1 NDYLWYDKDCKII
14 NHFSEQQLSNPR
26 KHRSASDAD
35 SRETGRKQPCLE
47 SADMKHAAGQRVK
60 SVRLDK
66 DDAITDSSDI
76 YDQSSSSGGSNSE
89 EDDDNINRYQE
100 HQMKRR
106 KTAVDRDNVQ
116 ASN

>member
-1 NDYLWYDKDCKII
+1 
-14 NHFSEQQLSNPR
+14 
-26 KHRSASDAD
+26 
-35 SRETGRKQPCLE
+35 
-47 SADMKHAAGQRVK
+47 MKHAAGQRVK

-116 ASN
+116 ASNNTNTDDSEGENNNTESNDANGKDCVRARISKRLGINLPIE